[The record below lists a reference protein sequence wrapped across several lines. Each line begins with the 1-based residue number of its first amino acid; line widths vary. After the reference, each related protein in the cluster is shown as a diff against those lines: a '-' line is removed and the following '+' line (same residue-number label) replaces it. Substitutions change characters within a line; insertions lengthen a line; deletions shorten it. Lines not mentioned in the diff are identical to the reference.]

1 MLESKK
7 DLIIVK
13 AVIDLAHNFSLR
25 VVAEGV
31 ESKAVAEKLN
41 ELGCDQ
47 LQGFFF
53 DQALQVGD
61 YEKRYFQF

>member
-7 DLIIVK
+7 DFIIVK
-13 AVIDLAHNFSLR
+13 AVIDLVHNFSLS

-31 ESKAVAEKLN
+31 GTKAAAEKLN
-41 ELGCDQ
+41 ELGYDQ

-53 DQALQVGD
+53 DQALQVED
-61 YEKRYFQF
+61 YEKRYFS